1 MKKLYNAIMAAW
13 NALLSILIE
22 NINKQESKKAA
33 AFRAKYEQAKKDP
46 ALYTALLADSI
57 SNMTGKLKNI
67 RSIGTSVIYNARCK
81 ARALNP
87 NSICHYCYAAAQLA
101 TSRGRNLALKLERNT
116 LLWCSEIIPVELMP
130 VINDRIFRFE
140 SFGDLINTI
149 QFINYIHMARRNPKT
164 MFSIWTKNPDIMQL
178 VFKMTAETKPENMV
192 IIFSDETV
200 NGSGQKRINAIL
212 KKYTFIDKVF
222 TVYRPDYVKE
232 HKNIIINCRQPGNYT
247 DKICIT
253 CNNSCYEKNNTVY
266 VNEIIK

>member
-1 MKKLYNAIMAAW
+1 MKAW
-13 NALLSILIE
+13 LSLIDLLIE
-22 NINKQESKKAA
+22 NINRQESKKAA
-33 AFRAKYEQAKKDP
+33 AFRERYEKAKKDP
-46 ALYTALLADSI
+46 ALITKLLEESI
-57 SNMTGKLKNI
+57 STMTGKLKYI
-67 RSIGTSVIYNARCK
+67 RSIGTSVLYNARCK

-87 NSICHYCYAAAQLA
+87 KSICHYCYAAAQLA

-130 VINDRIFRFE
+130 VINDNIFRFE

-149 QFINYIHMARRNPKT
+149 QFINYIHMCLRNPKT
-164 MFSIWTKNPDIMQL
+164 TFSIWTKNPDIMAL
-178 VFKMTAETKPENMV
+178 VFKMTAETKPENMI

-200 NGSGQKRINAIL
+200 NGSGKKRINAIL
-212 KKYTFIDKVF
+212 KKYPFIDKVF
-222 TVYRPDYVKE
+222 TVYRPEYVKE
-232 HKNIIINCRQPGNYT
+232 HNEIIVNCRQPGNYA